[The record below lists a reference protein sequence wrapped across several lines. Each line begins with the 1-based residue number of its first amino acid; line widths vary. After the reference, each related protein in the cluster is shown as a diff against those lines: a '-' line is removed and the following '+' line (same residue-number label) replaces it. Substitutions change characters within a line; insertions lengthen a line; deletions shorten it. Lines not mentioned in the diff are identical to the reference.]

1 MKKSRSIAR
10 VFSLF
15 LASVLLI
22 ASVAVKGVSARP
34 LPLPAAP
41 TEKSDHTSG
50 TPKAT
55 VQALSPMATV
65 TVADFSFTQDF
76 YLLPPAVYS
85 FETVT
90 PQPTSIG
97 ITQFRLPYQEVL
109 FEHVI
114 SPNAP

>member
-1 MKKSRSIAR
+1 MKSPRSIAR
-10 VFSLF
+10 LFSLF

-22 ASVAVKGVSARP
+22 ASVAVKGVSAKA
-34 LPLPAAP
+34 LPLPKAP
-41 TEKSDHTSG
+41 TEKSDQTSG

-65 TVADFSFTQDF
+65 SVADFSFTQDF
-76 YLLPPAVYS
+76 YLLPPSVYC
-85 FETVT
+85 FEISKQ
-90 PQPTSIG
+90 QPTSVG
-97 ITQFRLPYQEVL
+97 IPQFRLPYHEVL